1 MTELPLSEAPL
12 PLAFAVMLLVA
23 LSWCLSGLTS
33 FSSPVHWILSRRT
46 PFCMTLRQG
55 VRMLFRRQNNDNSV
69 PLARVMMIMGFP
81 EPGHSITTGHYWAL
95 LYEQWSSY
103 SFSTDITWVHV
114 SSDTLIYTGFLDY
127 HSEALLCT
135 GQVTEYSWF
144 LSKGLNTK
152 DSGT

>member
-95 LYEQWSSY
+95 LYEQFFHRHYMSACVFRHPYLHWLFRLSFWSTS
-103 SFSTDITWVHV
+103 VHWPGDRV
-114 SSDTLIYTGFLDY
+114 FLISLQG
-127 HSEALLCT
+127 
-135 GQVTEYSWF
+135 
-144 LSKGLNTK
+144 SKH
-152 DSGT
+152 